1 MILTIIWCDCGQTGK
16 ALIDR
21 QQTENITPLL
31 ETEMFIN
38 STAHQQVIWTREYSK
53 PGQILGVVFCHRVNQ
68 RIHSWN
74 VLWRKSCFHHSD
86 LKHFQKEYMVIV
98 IIDALYLPRHV
109 KVTFSLWWNFYL
121 FIFLRDFSYDET
133 WNLINILSLGT
144 QVKNTVLEE
153 IKHAKRKPRIS
164 HCSFQEGLHLLNLA
178 L

>member
-1 MILTIIWCDCGQTGK
+1 VAKLEV
-16 ALIDR
+16 LIDR

-53 PGQILGVVFCHRVNQ
+53 PGQILDVVFCHRVNQ

-74 VLWRKSCFHHSD
+74 VLWRKSSFHHQSD

-109 KVTFSLWWNFYL
+109 KVTFFFMMELL
-121 FIFLRDFSYDET
+121 FIYFFERFFLR
-133 WNLINILSLGT
+133 WNLESD
-144 QVKNTVLEE
+144 KY
-153 IKHAKRKPRIS
+153 
-164 HCSFQEGLHLLNLA
+164 SFFRDTGKKYCLRRN
-178 L
+178 